1 MAGSQIADRIQVID
15 TDTHVIEPYDL
26 WTSRVSKKW
35 GDLVPHVRTD
45 PKRGDDRWWFGGKRS
60 WAAAGFAQAGWTEFP
75 PDHPPTIDD
84 AHIATHDATA
94 RVRLMDDYGIHA
106 QVLFPNI
113 GGFSSADYRVL
124 GDPTL
129 IMECVRAYNDWL
141 HDWTSVAPER
151 YIKIAAI
158 PYWDIDAAIQESHRV
173 FNLGFK
179 GVLFTRSPDAGTTA
193 GSVTLPNIA
202 DPHWEPLFH
211 TWEDLGFPV
220 QFHGGGGGAPATL
233 GPRFH
238 LGYRPNGLRANY
250 AKNIS
255 GVGGGSQLFAELIGS
270 GICHR
275 FPKLNFVAVES
286 GIGWIPSFCENMDWQ
301 WTNCGVRMEHPE
313 YDLMPSEYARRQ
325 LYANFWYEK
334 TAARTALLEY
344 TESCL
349 YETDFPHPT
358 SMSPG
363 PKSWAVKPRDFI
375 EEAFDGLPDDVTQK
389 VLHDNA
395 ARIFHVDG

>member
-1 MAGSQIADRIQVID
+1 MAGTRLSDRIKVID

-26 WTSRVSKKW
+26 WTSRVDTKKW
-35 GDLVPHVRTD
+35 GDLVPHVRRD

-60 WAAAGFAQAGWTEFP
+60 WAACGFAQAGWKEFA
-75 PDHPPTIDD
+75 PDHPPTIKD
-84 AHIATHDATA
+84 ALPAVHDSTE
-94 RVRLMDDYGIHA
+94 RVKYMDEHGVYA

-124 GDPTL
+124 GDPEL
-129 IMECVRAYNDWL
+129 VLSCIRAYNDWQ
-141 HDWTSVAPER
+141 DEWTSVAPNR

-158 PYWDIDAAIQESHRV
+158 PFWDMEAAIAESHRIV
-173 FNLGFK
+173 KMGFK
-179 GVLFTRSPDAGTTA
+179 GVLFTHSPDSGGT
-193 GSVTLPNIA
+193 GDDVLPNIA

-211 TWEDLGFPV
+211 TWEDLGLPV

-233 GPRFH
+233 GPTFH

-255 GVGGGSQLFAELIGS
+255 DVGGGSITFANMIGS

-275 FPKLNFVAVES
+275 FPKLNFVAVET
-286 GIGWIPSFCENMDWQ
+286 GVGWIPAFAEKMDWQ
-301 WTNCGVRMEHPE
+301 WKNCGVAMEHPE
-313 YDLMPSEYARRQ
+313 YDLLPSEYLRRQ
-325 LYANFWYEK
+325 LYANFWFEK
-334 TAARTALLEY
+334 RAAETALLDY
-344 TESCL
+344 TDNCL

-363 PKSWAVKPRDFI
+363 PGSAAQSPKDFI
-375 EEAFDGLPDDVTQK
+375 DDAIGHLPAEVQQK

-395 ARIFHVDG
+395 KRIFHLDD